1 MAAFHVENER
11 IATFRELLAHHRR
24 RDQRD
29 AFHGRCHVPQ
39 RIELLVGWDERRR
52 LADDAGADGTQ
63 DSLEFAD
70 IKIGAI
76 PRIDSS
82 LSSVPPVWPSPRPD
96 IFGTITPHA
105 AAIGARTIDTGA
117 DRRRYFGLP
126 TLIPGMSERSTRSPD
141 WAIAS
146 VSQAVSSSD
155 MPRRTIAMRRA
166 ADW

>member
-105 AAIGARTIDTGA
+105 AAIGARTIDTLSPTPPGIVLA
-117 DRRRYFGLP
+117 NLDPWNVGKIDALTGLGHR
-126 TLIPGMSERSTRSPD
+126 LGEPGGLLL
-141 WAIAS
+141 
-146 VSQAVSSSD
+146 
-155 MPRRTIAMRRA
+155 
-166 ADW
+166 